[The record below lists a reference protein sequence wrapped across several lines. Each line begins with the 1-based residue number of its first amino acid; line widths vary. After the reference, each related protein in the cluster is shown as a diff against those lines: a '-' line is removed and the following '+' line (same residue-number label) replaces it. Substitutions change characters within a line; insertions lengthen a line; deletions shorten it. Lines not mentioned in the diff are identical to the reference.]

1 LSFFGAL
8 RLSVIMRARTTH
20 DNYRNGGG
28 QQYMNKFTHE
38 ISPDL
43 SERFEL
49 VTEFASGETIVM
61 LTPLA

>member
-1 LSFFGAL
+1 LSFFGTL
-8 RLSVIMRARTTH
+8 RLSIIMGARTTH

-49 VTEFASGETIVM
+49 VTGFALGETIVM
-61 LTPLA
+61 LTP